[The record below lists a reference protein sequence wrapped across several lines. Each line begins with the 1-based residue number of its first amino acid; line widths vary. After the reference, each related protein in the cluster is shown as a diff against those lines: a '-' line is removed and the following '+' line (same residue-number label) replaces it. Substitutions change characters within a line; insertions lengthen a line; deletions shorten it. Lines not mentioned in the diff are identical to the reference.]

1 MEEVPR
7 MLGWLWNPGQNWERR
22 MPRIEGCV
30 WKKVVDYTV
39 VILQSKLTIQKGE
52 DEKGQREEF
61 IFYGDISKK
70 LSSGPGC

>member
-1 MEEVPR
+1 
-7 MLGWLWNPGQNWERR
+7 